1 MTLLSIDEGLRKG
14 VAFFRSVM
22 PAEPALSQAWW
33 T

>member
-1 MTLLSIDEGLRKG
+1 MTLLSIDEGFRKG

-22 PAEPALSQAWW
+22 PTEPAVSQGWW